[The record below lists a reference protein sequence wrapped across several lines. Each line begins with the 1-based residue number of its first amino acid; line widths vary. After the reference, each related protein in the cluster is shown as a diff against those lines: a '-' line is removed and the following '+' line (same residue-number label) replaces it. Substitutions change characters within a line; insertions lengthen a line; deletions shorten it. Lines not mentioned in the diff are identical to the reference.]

1 MSGVL
6 KRVIVVLACLLV
18 LLGGCSSKK
27 SKSAVATRSPSTT
40 GSPPTTAAAGGTA
53 TSGAAGGGST
63 ATTRSSASGGSATT
77 RTTAAGG
84 GTATTAA
91 TSGGGSSGVGAKPG
105 TYKYTVSG
113 TDARG
118 PQQQAERFRVNNVQA
133 GFLEATLRQ
142 QAGWQVQAP
151 PDWRQRAQQQ
161 SGEAT
166 TTYDK
171 PSGSDQHFTTTSQAG
186 SSETIYR
193 FGPDAVLLTYLKSTN
208 QAFTLEFRP
217 DPPVT
222 AVPQPPTVGR
232 TWSWHMV
239 STDQSETFD
248 GSYRID
254 RTETVTVGNE
264 AVSCYVV
271 VGTLKG
277 TGKVTIT
284 TNQTI
289 WASDKYKLRAQE
301 HDVTDGTYQN
311 FPFHA
316 DVTEKLESTTPS

>member
-118 PQQQAERFRVNNVQA
+118 
-133 GFLEATLRQ
+133 
-142 QAGWQVQAP
+142 
-151 PDWRQRAQQQ
+151 QQQ

-171 PSGSDQHFTTTSQAG
+171 PSGSDQHFATTSQAG

-316 DVTEKLESTTPS
+316 DVTEKLGSTTPS